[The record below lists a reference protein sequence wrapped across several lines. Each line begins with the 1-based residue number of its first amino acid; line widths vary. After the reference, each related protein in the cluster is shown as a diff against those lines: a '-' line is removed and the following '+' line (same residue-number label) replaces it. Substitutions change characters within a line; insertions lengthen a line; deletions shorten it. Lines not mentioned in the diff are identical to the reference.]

1 MATTSSDDGQ
11 VVKPTADGK
20 QMAKPADD
28 ASPLAGMG
36 LPTWMEELFEPGVGP
51 KVFLTLKGS
60 LFGLIFIL
68 GIMIYY
74 ITEPSIRIHLYVF
87 FGMSCVLLL
96 LILWFVSEM
105 QSAQASRKQAK
116 SD

>member
-1 MATTSSDDGQ
+1 MATTSHPDEQ
-11 VVKPTADGK
+11 VVKPTADDD
-20 QMAKPADD
+20 QVAKPGDND
-28 ASPLAGMG
+28 SPVAGMG

-51 KVFLTLKGS
+51 KVFMTLKGS
-60 LFGLIFIL
+60 LFGLNFIL
-68 GIMIYY
+68 GAMIYY

-96 LILWFVSEM
+96 LVLWFVSEM